1 MKKFFLILTALTAL
15 NAVAGVE
22 LQIKGGYDVFRRQS
36 ENNKFFNG
44 QDKDLERGF
53 VINAELFPI
62 NQHKVEIGIGAE
74 YNFLIKLLDTLIK
87 NILM

>member
-36 ENNKFFNG
+36 EN
-44 QDKDLERGF
+44 
-53 VINAELFPI
+53 
-62 NQHKVEIGIGAE
+62 
-74 YNFLIKLLDTLIK
+74 K
-87 NILM
+87 NSSMVKIRT